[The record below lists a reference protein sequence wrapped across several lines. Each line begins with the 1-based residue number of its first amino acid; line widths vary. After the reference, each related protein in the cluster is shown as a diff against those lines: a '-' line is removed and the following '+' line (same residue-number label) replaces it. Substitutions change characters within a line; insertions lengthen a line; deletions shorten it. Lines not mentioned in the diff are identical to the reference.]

1 MLLNKD
7 KTVLYAVPSE
17 KKTVTVPETVTY
29 AEISNN
35 AIEEMHFQ
43 SGTPIKLELEN
54 LHDAS
59 LYVPAEAYFTYLAAW
74 GDRLGSNRLLPDNG
88 ADAGVYY
95 PRRGRSYLEMARFC
109 DGLLDSDGWHLCGSG
124 TKWST

>member
-1 MLLNKD
+1 M
-7 KTVLYAVPSE
+7 
-17 KKTVTVPETVTY
+17 TY

-88 ADAGVYY
+88 ADA
-95 PRRGRSYLEMARFC
+95 EFIIQ
-109 DGLLDSDGWHLCGSG
+109 DGAILSRDGKIL
-124 TKWST
+124 